1 MKIDAPLFPPRSGIE
16 QQRSTATP
24 LSRSKSFWSEL
35 IARLA
40 QEAGINPALAI
51 RVARYESGLNPQAV
65 NPCSGATGL
74 MQLMP
79 GTAADLGVDAHNAV
93 ENIKGGIEYLRQ
105 QLVRFGNAAQAL
117 AAYNWGPARVT
128 SALAQWGSDWFHHIP
143 QETQRYVA
151 SILSEPLGDEPS
163 GPRNLAQLPFPVSNA
178 SLRGQAAIT
187 LERIHLEQALEAY
200 LLTAILG

>member
-1 MKIDAPLFPPRSGIE
+1 MKVDALQFLVEAGVEPHLAS
-16 QQRSTATP
+16 TP
-24 LSRSKSFWSEL
+24 LPASKSFWSEL

-40 QEAGINPALAI
+40 QEAGINPALAV

-65 NPCSGATGL
+65 NPSSGATGL

-79 GTAADLGVDAHNAV
+79 GTAADLGVDAHNVV
-93 ENIKGGIEYLRQ
+93 ENIRGGIEYLRQ
-105 QLVRFGNAAQAL
+105 QFERFGNAAQAL
-117 AAYNWGPARVT
+117 AAYNWGPAHVT

-143 QETQRYVA
+143 QETQHYVA
-151 SILSEPLGDEPS
+151 SILSEPLGDAPS
-163 GPRNLAQLPFPVSNA
+163 GSRNMAALPSPASNVP
-178 SLRGQAAIT
+178 LRGQAAIA